1 MNKKIVITGANGF
14 IGNYLTEYLANKG
27 NEIYGLVHHLYKA
40 PHKNIIY
47 RAFDLNSFGSDVI
60 PNETEIIIHTA
71 YISNEKLLTSE
82 DINFKA
88 TKRLYDIGIR
98 KGVKLFIFLSSFS
111 AIESA
116 VSEYGNSKFKT
127 TQLFDLNNSLI
138 IEPGLVIGN
147 GGLHKRITDIIK
159 QTSIIPLIGNGSQVL
174 QYITIEDLTEIIEK
188 SIENNIT
195 GKYRVAA
202 NESILMKNFYKTI
215 AKKLNK
221 KISFMPIPYLIAD
234 IIFGISDKLKIDIG
248 ISKESYLGLKQMQK
262 KEIDNAEN
270 IFGIKKMKHFTN

>member
-1 MNKKIVITGANGF
+1 MSKKIVISGANGF
-14 IGNYLTEYLANKG
+14 IGNYLTEHLANNG

-40 PHKNIIY
+40 PHKNITY

-60 PNETEIIIHTA
+60 PNGTEIIIHTA
-71 YISNEKLLTSE
+71 YIPNEKLLSTE

-88 TKRLYDIGIR
+88 TKRLYDIGKR

-111 AIESA
+111 ASENA
-116 VSEYGNSKFKT
+116 VSEYGKSKFKT

-174 QYITIEDLTEIIEK
+174 QYITIEDLTEIIKK

-202 NESILMKNFYKTI
+202 NESILMKDFYKSI
-215 AKKLNK
+215 AKEHNK
-221 KISFMPIPYLIAD
+221 KIKFIPIPYFIAN
-234 IIFGISDKLKIDIG
+234 IIFSISDKLKIDIG
-248 ISKESYLGLKQMQK
+248 ISKESYLGLKQMK
-262 KEIDNAEN
+262 KQDIDNMN
-270 IFGIKKMKHFTN
+270 QIFGLKI